1 MFSREYADDNLL
13 SSAAMVTAS
22 SIHHASERFCRLFC
36 FWSDHDRC
44 RFPDTAGSGKTLA
57 FLLPIIAA
65 LHQKRYDQ
73 QQAQNQQQQQQE
85 APGSTKRM
93 SKSAEHSL
101 KSSTKRSKPSEVS
114 STLQIASK
122 AANSTSERLK
132 GKPGKADS
140 CVERSKGPSAVI
152 LAPSRELAAQTARC
166 LLLLL
171 KGLKLRCTL
180 LTAAVA
186 AGTDFSKV
194 ILYLIVYIP
203 AFFDP
208 HAAQVVLFTE
218 AALSSGHAVPFM
230 LWLMTLT
237 KQSM

>member
-1 MFSREYADDNLL
+1 MQARG
-13 SSAAMVTAS
+13 
-22 SIHHASERFCRLFC
+22 
-36 FWSDHDRC
+36 FWSDLDTF
-44 RFPDTAGSGKTLA
+44 RFDTAGSGKTLA

-73 QQAQNQQQQQQE
+73 QQQQRYQEQQQQQQE
-85 APGSTKRM
+85 ASGSTKRT
-93 SKSAEHSL
+93 SVSAEQNP
-101 KSSTKRSKPSEVS
+101 KPSTKRSKSSQVS
-114 STLQIASK
+114 ATLQSASK
-122 AANSTSERLK
+122 AADRTSETVK
-132 GKPGKADS
+132 GKSGKAEGS
-140 CVERSKGPSAVI
+140 IELSKGPSAVI

-194 ILYLIVYIP
+194 ISHSLLYFP

-208 HAAQVVLFTE
+208 HALHLSPLDKT
-218 AALSSGHAVPFM
+218 ALSSGRAEPF
-230 LWLMTLT
+230 TC
-237 KQSM
+237 